1 MNILTACKAIQE
13 ARGPA
18 ILIATMGAMVAF
30 DKLDAGQPRLNS
42 VPLMGGS
49 ASLGMGLALAHPDR
63 TVIVVDGDASLLMQL
78 GALVTVAGKSPRNFH
93 HFLINNGTQ
102 FSGLSNLSLPGR
114 QIDYCALAAAAG
126 YPITHRIQDEEN
138 LTMRIRDILS
148 SGGPSFIELTIEPDP
163 PIFGADSPQ
172 QDWSDHQFT
181 RMGDEARQ
189 LAVLLAN
196 RGAA

>member
-13 ARGPA
+13 ARGHA

-30 DKLDAGQPRLNS
+30 DKLNAGQPRLNS

-49 ASLGMGLALAHPDR
+49 ASLGMGLALAHPDH
-63 TVIVVDGDASLLMQL
+63 TIIVVDGDASLLMQL
-78 GALVTVAGKSPRNFH
+78 GALVTVMGKSPRNFH
-93 HFLINNGTQ
+93 HFLISNGTQ
-102 FSGLSNLSLPGR
+102 FSGLSNLPLPGR
-114 QIDYCALAAAAG
+114 QVDYCALAAAAG
-126 YPITHRIQDEEN
+126 YPATHRIQDEEN
-138 LTMRIRDILS
+138 LTMRIEDIVS
-148 SGGPSFIELTIEPDP
+148 SDGPSFTDLTIEPDP

-189 LAVLLAN
+189 LAAWLAN